1 MFWLYY
7 IPIIFW
13 SYFDYIIV
21 VFTVPGTITYV
32 TEYLDQNKKI
42 LYFSDFSLLFRLS
55 YLSGIITIL
64 SRIFPQ
70 RAGTQRVCFLN

>member
-32 TEYLDQNKKI
+32 TEYLDQNKKFSTFPTF
-42 LYFSDFSLLFRLS
+42 LYFSDFPTCLVLLQFCHAFS
-55 YLSGIITIL
+55 HSE
-64 SRIFPQ
+64 
-70 RAGTQRVCFLN
+70 RAPRGFVF